1 MREQRYRAVAKRK
14 KRLEELREQGCRAFA
29 YSKKR
34 ERVEETRMQIS
45 CLK

>member
-34 ERVEETRMQIS
+34 EKLRKQGCRLVA
-45 CLK
+45 